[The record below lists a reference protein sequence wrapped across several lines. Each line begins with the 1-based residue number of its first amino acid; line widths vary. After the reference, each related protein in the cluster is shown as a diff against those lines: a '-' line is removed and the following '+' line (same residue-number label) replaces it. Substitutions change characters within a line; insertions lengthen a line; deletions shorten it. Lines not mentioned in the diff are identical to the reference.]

1 MKRTLIILSLSW
13 LTCLPAWSQDPVFS
27 QFYTSSLYLNPALS
41 GFEKDVVF
49 GINYRTQWAGVNLPF
64 KTFHFSAIHPIIQQ
78 GIKSKHLGAVGATLF
93 SDEAG
98 PNREVISQG
107 FSLASTYNFH
117 LSRKGNHI
125 IATALQFGVI
135 QRIMNMNA
143 LQWSSQY
150 SSALGYDRSLP
161 GEELIGDR
169 VTSPVIN
176 AGAVWRL
183 VADSYFEP
191 MKMYYQ
197 GFAVSNINKPKGFL
211 RDQREISALL
221 YKIHGGYLHTF
232 SNGFEVSPNY
242 LIQHQNSTQINV
254 GGYGAYT
261 LPAVT
266 SKNLTDVKVIIGF
279 WYRLRDSFIMTTGL
293 ATSSW
298 NLGFS
303 YDANSSSLERSFEGA
318 NAFEFSFAYK
328 INIIKEMK
336 TFSTPLL

>member
-13 LTCLPAWSQDPVFS
+13 LTCLPAWSQDPVCS

-64 KTFHFSAIHPIIQQ
+64 RTFQFSAIHPIIQQ
-78 GIKSKHLGAVGATLF
+78 GIKSKHLGGVGATLF

-98 PNREVISQG
+98 PNREAISQG
-107 FSLASTYNFH
+107 FSLASTYTFH

-176 AGAVWRL
+176 AGAAGGAAAASLCHDGGGGSSYSGGGPVGVFGSGHAPSTAARL
-183 VADSYFEP
+183 
-191 MKMYYQ
+191 
-197 GFAVSNINKPKGFL
+197 
-211 RDQREISALL
+211 SAAPATTSL
-221 YKIHGGYLHTF
+221 T
-232 SNGFEVSPNY
+232 
-242 LIQHQNSTQINV
+242 
-254 GGYGAYT
+254 GAC
-261 LPAVT
+261 ASRACT
-266 SKNLTDVKVIIGF
+266 S
-279 WYRLRDSFIMTTGL
+279 
-293 ATSSW
+293 
-298 NLGFS
+298 
-303 YDANSSSLERSFEGA
+303 RS
-318 NAFEFSFAYK
+318 
-328 INIIKEMK
+328 
-336 TFSTPLL
+336 